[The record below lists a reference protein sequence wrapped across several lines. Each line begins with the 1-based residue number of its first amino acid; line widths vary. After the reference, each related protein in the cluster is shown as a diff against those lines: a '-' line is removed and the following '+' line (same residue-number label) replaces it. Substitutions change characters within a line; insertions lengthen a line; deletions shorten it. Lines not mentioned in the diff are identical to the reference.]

1 MSHELFIFLDG
12 AFDED
17 LEIKKQQLKA
27 QKFEEEY
34 KKKKPSKL
42 KPRFVYLTILCNS
55 TKKKYL
61 IYLFSCRV
69 FGCVWNDPNNACNV
83 DEKIGMPL
91 ENMIGSH

>member
-42 KPRFVYLTILCNS
+42 KPRFVYLTILCNF
-55 TKKKYL
+55 TGKKEYL
-61 IYLFSCRV
+61 
-69 FGCVWNDPNNACNV
+69 
-83 DEKIGMPL
+83 KI
-91 ENMIGSH
+91 

>member
-1 MSHELFIFLDG
+1 MFILEQLFVVHCHMNYLFFLDG

-42 KPRFVYLTILCNS
+42 KPRFVYLTILCDF
-55 TKKKYL
+55 TKKNL
-61 IYLFSCRV
+61 EFNLFIFIQGFWMC
-69 FGCVWNDPNNACNV
+69 
-83 DEKIGMPL
+83 L
-91 ENMIGSH
+91 E

>member
-1 MSHELFIFLDG
+1 MYILEQFFCCAISHELFIFLDG

-42 KPRFVYLTILCNS
+42 KPR
-55 TKKKYL
+55 
-61 IYLFSCRV
+61 V